1 MFFRGAPSAH
11 ARLCT
16 RRQVDVYP
24 RGCGTHAPVGAGL
37 NRPAMVTLDERGVLA
52 AAAAAQPDAAAAG
65 AVALRLARRGE
76 GGRLTVWTYEVPLAG
91 GDARVLEVEDDSSEE
106 EAQAQEGC
114 GAAAEEDASAAAGMH
129 AAAHAATCSDAC
141 DAPPQQ
147 PQPHEAQQCDGDGG
161 VAAAPPAL
169 RLTAAGLRR
178 SLDDVDD

>member
-1 MFFRGAPSAH
+1 
-11 ARLCT
+11 
-16 RRQVDVYP
+16 VDVYP
-24 RGCGTHAPVGAGL
+24 RGCGVHAPVGIGL

-91 GDARVLEVEDDSSEE
+91 GDARVLEVVDSSEE
-106 EAQAQEGC
+106 EELDAQEGGAAAHG
-114 GAAAEEDASAAAGMH
+114 GAAAEMH
-129 AAAHAATCSDAC
+129 AAPPLATCSAVAC
-141 DAPPQQ
+141 ACEGPP
-147 PQPHEAQQCDGDGG
+147 PTPTPLLEAQQGASDGA

-178 SLDDVDD
+178 ALDDVDD

>member
-1 MFFRGAPSAH
+1 VH
-11 ARLCT
+11 T
-16 RRQVDVYP
+16 RQVDVYP
-24 RGCGTHAPVGAGL
+24 RGCGTHAPVGTGL

-52 AAAAAQPDAAAAG
+52 AAVAAQPDAAAAG

-106 EAQAQEGC
+106 EAQAQEGT
-114 GAAAEEDASAAAGMH
+114 GAAAEDASAAAEMH

-147 PQPHEAQQCDGDGG
+147 PQPHVAQQCDGDGG
-161 VAAAPPAL
+161 GAAAPPAL

-178 SLDDVDD
+178 ALDDVDD